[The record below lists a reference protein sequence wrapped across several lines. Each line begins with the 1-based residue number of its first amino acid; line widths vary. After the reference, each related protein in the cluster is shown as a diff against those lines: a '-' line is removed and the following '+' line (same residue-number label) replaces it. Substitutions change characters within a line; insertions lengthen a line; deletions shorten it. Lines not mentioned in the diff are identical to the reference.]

1 MTQRCSTA
9 HASWSAGSLA
19 GVPAAL
25 AMLAICASLAACGRA
40 TPGSGSNSGSSAGH
54 GHGTRSTVGEPRYV
68 VLSPALAVMLRDLGQ
83 EDRIVARHAYDLV
96 LDEDLP
102 VAGELGRID
111 YEVLIGA
118 RPTHVLVEWGN
129 AGQALPERLE
139 SLSRDRGFE
148 IMRFTLLTLADIRD
162 AVDTLEATLPHVD
175 PAPPDGFWQDRM
187 DAVWVDNRLDDAGQ
201 PRFERAGRILLVA
214 ATDPTIGVTGPGSW
228 HHQIVE
234 AIGAT
239 PAIAEGA
246 PWMELSAEDVVR
258 QAPDA
263 ILLIQPRGRDEPD
276 AVPATPDEVLARLG
290 VLARL
295 DIPAIR
301 DRRVALIDD
310 PLAHTPSTA
319 MVPLTDQIARILAG
333 WSAPSADE
341 PSPPRP

>member
-1 MTQRCSTA
+1 MTRC
-9 HASWSAGSLA
+9 LA
-19 GVPAAL
+19 NSPVGPITRVLGVIAT
-25 AMLAICASLAACGRA
+25 LAICACFCACGRSA
-40 TPGSGSNSGSSAGH
+40 PSAAPPSGSHSGH
-54 GHGTRSTVGEPRYV
+54 GGTTRNAADEPRYV
-68 VLSPALAVMLRDLGQ
+68 VLSPALAVMLRDLGH

-111 YEVLIGA
+111 YEVLIAA
-118 RPTHVLVEWGN
+118 RPTHALVEWGN

-139 SLSRDRGFE
+139 SLARERHFE

-162 AVDTLEATLPHVD
+162 AVDTLEATLPSTD

-187 DAVWVDNRLDDAGQ
+187 DAAWVNNRLDDTGL

-214 ATDPTIGVTGPGSW
+214 ATNPTIGVTGPGSW

-234 AIGAT
+234 AIGGT
-239 PAIAEGA
+239 PAISDGA

-258 QAPDA
+258 LAPDA

-276 AVPATPDEVLARLG
+276 AAPATPDEVLERLG

-295 DIPAIR
+295 DIPAIQS
-301 DRRVALIDD
+301 RRVALIDD

-319 MVPLTDQIARILAG
+319 MVPLTDQIARSWLW
-333 WSAPSADE
+333 WSASPRE
-341 PSPPRP
+341 PVRTESGRTE

>member
-1 MTQRCSTA
+1 MTHRCSTPLA
-9 HASWSAGSLA
+9 VWPAGSRSGVLA
-19 GVPAAL
+19 GLV
-25 AMLAICASLAACGRA
+25 MLAICACLAACGRS
-40 TPGSGSNSGSSAGH
+40 TPGAAPATGSAAAHAH
-54 GHGTRSTVGEPRYV
+54 GATAAEEEPRYV
-68 VLSPALAVMLRDLGQ
+68 VLSPALAVMLRDLGH
-83 EDRIVARHAYDLV
+83 ENRIVARHAYDLV

-111 YEVLIGA
+111 YEVLIAA

-139 SLSRDRGFE
+139 SLARERHFE

-162 AVDTLEATLPHVD
+162 AVDRLETALPSTD

-187 DAVWVDNRLDDAGQ
+187 DAVWVDNRLDDTGL

-214 ATDPTIGVTGPGSW
+214 ATNPTIGVTGPGSW

-234 AIGAT
+234 AIGGT
-239 PAIAEGA
+239 PAIADGA

-258 QAPDA
+258 LAPDA

-276 AVPATPDEVLARLG
+276 AAPATPDEVLERLG

-301 DRRVALIDD
+301 NRRVALIDD
-310 PLAHTPSTA
+310 SLAHTPSTA
-319 MVPLTDQIARILAG
+319 MVPLTDQIARILAA
-333 WSAPSADE
+333 WSAPDA
-341 PSPPRP
+341 RTGAN